1 MPSQILNLSE
11 MIKFSDR
18 CADAIKKGMLANYK
32 GDLQKQ
38 LETYTTYDHKGNHLQ
53 FLKLKALIQD
63 IVHNIDVVDS
73 LLKDSIV
80 NTQNPKDWMW
90 YKQLKYQVVQQQ
102 CMVGMCDAFFDYTF
116 EYQGNASK
124 LVHTAL
130 TDKCYLTLVM
140 GMKLGY
146 GGNPYGP
153 AGTGK
158 TESVKALG
166 QAFGR

>member
-1 MPSQILNLSE
+1 
-11 MIKFSDR
+11 MISFSDS
-18 CADAIKKGMLANYK
+18 CSQAVKKGKLANYK

-38 LETYTTYDHKGNHLQ
+38 LDGYTSFDNKGDVLL
-53 FLKLKALIQD
+53 FSKVKALILD
-63 IVHNIDVVDS
+63 IIHNIDVVDQ
-73 LLKDSIV
+73 LTKDTSIMGSHDT
-80 NTQNPKDWMW
+80 NDWMW
-90 YKQLKYQVVQQQ
+90 YKQLKYHIDKQQVSK
-102 CMVGMCDAFFDYTF
+102 VGMCDAFFDYTY

-124 LVHTAL
+124 LVHTPL
-130 TDKCYLTLVM
+130 TDKCYLTLVL
-140 GMKLGY
+140 GMKMGY